1 MSDEFKMEDFF
12 DQLEEDEPKEQ
23 FDKQCAEKSVHLGKI
38 EIELVMDAYHV
49 SRPKAVA
56 ILKRKNAERQ
66 KQVKTVRR
74 VD

>member
-1 MSDEFKMEDFF
+1 MESGAVQTRRF
-12 DQLEEDEPKEQ
+12 L
-23 FDKQCAEKSVHLGKI
+23 QCAEKSVHLGKI